1 MWITHWI
8 TYPQARLRVAFLC
21 TNERLRMNKK
31 NTRLAL
37 KIRKRAMVRAWQD
50 KADQLSPEEIVKNVY
65 VVSRKFIQS
74 PEWKALRLEAIKK
87 YGSVCCKCGRKPSRR
102 YPVNIDHIKPRK
114 YYPELALDIN
124 NLQPLC
130 PPCNKK
136 KGNKPPTDYR
146 SPCIV

>member
-1 MWITHWI
+1 MDAPCVI
-8 TYPQARLRVAFLC
+8 
-21 TNERLRMNKK
+21 ERLKMNKK

-50 KADQLSPEEIVKNVY
+50 KTDQLSPEEIVTNVY

-87 YGSVCCKCGRKPSRR
+87 YGSTCCKCGRKPSRR
-102 YPVNIDHIKPRK
+102 YPVNIDHIKPRR

-136 KGNKPPTDYR
+136 KGNKPTMQQEEGKQAPSR
-146 SPCIV
+146 LP

>member
-1 MWITHWI
+1 
-8 TYPQARLRVAFLC
+8 
-21 TNERLRMNKK
+21 MNKK

-50 KADQLSPEEIVKNVY
+50 KTDQLSPEEIVTNVY

-87 YGSVCCKCGRKPSRR
+87 YGSTCCKCGRKPSRR
-102 YPVNIDHIKPRK
+102 YPVNIDHIKPRR
-114 YYPELALDIN
+114 YYPELALDID

-136 KGNKPPTDYR
+136 KGNKAPIDYR